1 MAIQIYAES
10 GKPIHIGR
18 MGENLATEVI
28 FNIEEQI
35 TSIGADGTFSL
46 LILQNDELTEIN
58 LAQIDNSHIKWDIIS
73 DYTPKKGKGK
83 CQIVYK
89 KEANLISKS
98 CIYDLEVTLG
108 FIGKLTTKQ
117 LSTVLGNYILVGTDN
132 FNSTSARSFFQN
144 LVGKGVDNTKT
155 TTNYYSKSNTTT
167 SFTYDLIFENVPS
180 NAIIKSLYCEIN
192 GHAES
197 TASAQEFLCVQ
208 LVSNEVNLSEEI
220 NFKAIGTANTT
231 ITLEATTLPTI
242 SQLQDLK
249 LKCKLGYYGGA
260 INGATCYLTYEY
272 YA

>member
-1 MAIQIYAES
+1 MAIKVYAEA

-35 TSIGADGTFSL
+35 TSIGAGGTFSL
-46 LILQNDELTEIN
+46 LILQNNELTKIN
-58 LAQIDNSHIKWDIIS
+58 LVQIDNSHIKWDIIS

-108 FIGKLTTKQ
+108 FIGKLSTI
-117 LSTVLGNYILVGTDN
+117 STVLGNYTLVGTDN
-132 FNSTSARSFFQN
+132 FNTTNVRTFFQG
-144 LVGKGVDNTKT
+144 LVGKGIDNTQ
-155 TTNYYSKSNTTT
+155 TNSNHYSKNNTTT

-197 TASAQEFLCVQ
+197 ITNAQEFLCVQ

-220 NFKAIGTANTT
+220 NFKTIGTTNTT

-272 YA
+272 YT